1 MAACHPLHG
10 VACWGSS
17 WGRGLGILPLV
28 GQNKLQRR
36 LVEYKT
42 EGKEN
47 GKSERTLNADGW
59 LQGQGV
65 LRADRDPGVGKD
77 PLSG

>member
-10 VACWGSS
+10 VACWGTAPLLDGSS

-36 LVEYKT
+36 LVECET

-47 GKSERTLNADGW
+47 IKSERGSLANTLNDP
-59 LQGQGV
+59 QKGQ
-65 LRADRDPGVGKD
+65 
-77 PLSG
+77 